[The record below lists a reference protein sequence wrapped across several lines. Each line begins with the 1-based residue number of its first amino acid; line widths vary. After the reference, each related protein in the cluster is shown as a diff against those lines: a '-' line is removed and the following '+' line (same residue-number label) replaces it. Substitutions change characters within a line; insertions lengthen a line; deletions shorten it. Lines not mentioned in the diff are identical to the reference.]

1 MIGRLFLIRLFICVL
16 LLGQPLTALA
26 ECRGTNLLTEM
37 APQRLAA
44 IQAASAEVPF
54 HHGLF
59 WRATR
64 GAESVLLLGTYHF
77 ADPRHAAVMAQ
88 FGPEVDAAAALLVE
102 AGPEEEKR
110 LAEAMQRDPGLIM
123 DAKGPTLPERMSAE
137 DWTALWQAME
147 VRGLPAVVT
156 SRLRPWYVSVMLA
169 VSPCMLEAMKKTGDS
184 GGLDHQL
191 IARATAA
198 DVPVKALEPWDTV
211 FGLFKDMTPKEE
223 IDMIRAAMPA
233 AEYADDY
240 TVTLTE
246 AYFSGESWLI
256 WEFGRQDAYDQSGL
270 SRAEVDEQ
278 MRLAQDKLMD
288 QRNRA
293 WIAPIEAA
301 AADAARRRKGVVV
314 GFGALHLPG
323 ENGVLSLLQQRGWTI
338 TPIEPR
344 GSAKQGGDTNGG

>member
-1 MIGRLFLIRLFICVL
+1 MRLKSLVL
-16 LLGQPLTALA
+16 GLSLAIAPLAALA
-26 ECRGTNLLTEM
+26 ECRGTNLLSAM
-37 APQRLAA
+37 PPARLAA
-44 IQAASAEVPF
+44 IEAASARVPF

-59 WRATR
+59 WQATR
-64 GAESVLLLGTYHF
+64 GDQRLTLLGTYHF
-77 ADPRHAAVMAQ
+77 GDPRHAAVMAQ
-88 FGPEVDAAAALLVE
+88 FGPEVDAAGALLVE
-102 AGPEEEKR
+102 AGPEEEQR
-110 LAEAMQRDPGLIM
+110 LAEAMQRDPALIM
-123 DAKGPTLPERMSAE
+123 DAKGPTLPERMTPE

-156 SRLRPWYVSVMLA
+156 SRLRPWYVSVMLS
-169 VSPCMLEAMKKTGDS
+169 VSPCMLKAMKANGDS
-184 GGLDHQL
+184 GGLDHAL
-191 IARATAA
+191 IARAEASG
-198 DVPVKALEPWDTV
+198 VPVRALEPWDTV
-211 FGLFKDMTPKEE
+211 FGLFNDMTPKEE

-246 AYFSGESWLI
+246 AYFSGDSWLI
-256 WEFGRQDAYDQSGL
+256 WEFGRQDAYDHSGL

-301 AADAARRRKGVVV
+301 AADAARSHKGVVV

-338 TPIEPR
+338 SPIEPG
-344 GSAKQGGDTNGG
+344 GSAQQGGDSNGG